1 MDLKQLRCFIAVA
14 EELHFGRAAERL
26 HMAAPALSRQIKLLE
41 AELDVRLFTRTTRT
55 VTVTRAGT
63 VFVEEARD
71 ILSRTQ
77 RAAHTVQDAARKAGD
92 VLRIGAL
99 DTAAAG
105 MLPEVLVGFRKTFP
119 AIEIQLTEST
129 TSRQLQG
136 LVTGRL
142 DIGFLRPP
150 VVEPDLQWEL
160 LFQERLL
167 VALPS
172 SHRLASSRQISLR
185 SLLKE
190 PLILPTKR
198 TRPCTYN
205 LVMRYFEDVNVQPNV
220 VQEATE
226 KQTIISMVAA
236 GMGVALV
243 PEWVEKLQM
252 TGVEYRALDYVLAD
266 PPPPESLLGVC
277 WRCHQRLEARDRFL
291 AYLREVRAQPPL
303 APAKVVRDNVALF
316 PVKRI
321 RRP

>member
-14 EELHFGRAAERL
+14 EELHFARAAERL
-26 HMAAPALSRQIKLLE
+26 HMAPPALSRQIRLLE
-41 AELDVRLFTRTTRT
+41 DELDVRLFSRTTRT
-55 VTVTRAGT
+55 VTMTRAGS
-63 VFVEEARD
+63 VFVDEAREV
-71 ILSRTQ
+71 LARTQ
-77 RAAHTVQDAARKAGD
+77 RAAHTVQDAARNAGE

-105 MLPEVLVGFRKTFP
+105 LLPEVLVGFRQAFP
-119 AIEIQLTEST
+119 AIDIQLTEAT

-167 VALPS
+167 VAMLS
-172 SHRLASSRQISLR
+172 SHRLASSDRVNLR

-190 PLILPTKR
+190 PLILPAKR
-198 TRPCTYN
+198 ARPCTYN
-205 LVMRYFEDVNVQPNV
+205 LVMRYFEDIGVQPNV

-243 PEWVEKLQM
+243 PEWVAKLQM
-252 TGVEYRALDYVLAD
+252 AGVVYRPLDYVPAD
-266 PPPPESLLGVC
+266 PAPPEALLGVC
-277 WRCHQRLEARDRFL
+277 WRRHQQFEARDRFL
-291 AYLREVRAQPPL
+291 TYLRSFRSRGDGNPSEADDNKIAVLPVR
-303 APAKVVRDNVALF
+303 RS
-316 PVKRI
+316 R
-321 RRP
+321 

>member
-26 HMAAPALSRQIKLLE
+26 HMAPPALSRQIRLLE
-41 AELDVRLFTRTTRT
+41 NELDVRLFSRTTRI
-55 VTVTRAGT
+55 VTMTRAGT
-63 VFVEEARD
+63 VFVDEARD

-77 RAAHTVQDAARKAGD
+77 RAAHTVQDAARNAGE

-105 MLPEVLVGFRKTFP
+105 LLPEVLVRFRRDHP
-119 AIEIQLTEST
+119 AIEIQLTEAT

-150 VVEPDLQWEL
+150 VVEADLEWEFL
-160 LFQERLL
+160 LQEQLL
-167 VALPS
+167 VAIPS
-172 SHRLASSRQISLR
+172 SHPLASQNQISLR
-185 SLLKE
+185 SIMKE
-190 PLILPTKR
+190 PLILPAKR

-205 LVMRYFEDVNVQPNV
+205 LVMRYFDDFGLLPNV

-236 GMGVALV
+236 GMGIALV

-252 TGVEYRALDYVLAD
+252 AGVVYRPLDYVLAD
-266 PPPPESLLGVC
+266 PVPPEALLGVC
-277 WRCHQRLEARDRFL
+277 WRRHQNLEARDRFL
-291 AYLREVRAQPPL
+291 AYLRDARAEQGDQTTGI
-303 APAKVVRDNVALF
+303 AADNVAQL
-316 PVKRI
+316 PVKRH
-321 RRP
+321 R